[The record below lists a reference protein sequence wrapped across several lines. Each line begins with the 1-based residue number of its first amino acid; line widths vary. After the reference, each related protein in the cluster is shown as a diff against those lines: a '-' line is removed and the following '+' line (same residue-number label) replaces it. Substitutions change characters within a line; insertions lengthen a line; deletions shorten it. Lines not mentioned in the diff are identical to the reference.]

1 MAGSVAPAWSS
12 PLPSLLP
19 VANPLAADD
28 DRESSDP
35 PAESCPPPP
44 PVVQYGFGVPLNTHK
59 EAKYFMHYIR
69 NLASWFDTCDPAR
82 HFGIEVPKR
91 AHHLPL
97 LAYCILAFSARQL
110 SLITGLD
117 DESHSAY
124 YSHALRILI
133 PIFDDP
139 NEAMNEN
146 VLAGIVILRS
156 YEEMFE
162 GDVNTHLTGS
172 SRLLNSGSRFI
183 DRGLGEAASW
193 VVLRQ
198 DLYVCLTRSL
208 PLRIN
213 LDSYR
218 NSSSFVDTCDHSLA
232 NRAVFICG
240 RVVAYAM
247 GPATNLDPDLWEELD
262 QDMKNWH
269 QSTPWRF
276 LAYTAESS
284 PARGDTDSAF
294 PTLWMPRRVQGRL
307 TGNCPRLQHQQHAY
321 PDVLVLGYQHYYLAR
336 MILDMFHPQLWK
348 PSFEA
353 FRSRALTQASDRVRE
368 SLRILL
374 GLAISNAGDA
384 TVDFTAHHTLH
395 AFGGFL
401 RDNREHHEALRFLQR
416 MTQTMGWPTQGLADK
431 LREQWQQVKRSP
443 GNESISPHGSG
454 VWGPGRDRG

>member
-1 MAGSVAPAWSS
+1 MAGSLVSAWSS

-19 VANPLAADD
+19 VADPPAAKD
-28 DRESSDP
+28 DRESSEAAP
-35 PAESCPPPP
+35 VAVLPPPP
-44 PVVQYGFGVPLNTHK
+44 PAVQYGFGSPLNTHK
-59 EAKYFMHYIR
+59 EAKYFMHFIR

-97 LAYCILAFSARQL
+97 LAYSILAFSARQL
-110 SLITGLD
+110 SLTTGVD
-117 DESHSAY
+117 DGSHSSY

-172 SRLLNSGSRFI
+172 SRLLNSESRFI
-183 DRGLGEAASW
+183 ARGGLGEAASW

-208 PLRIN
+208 PLRIS
-213 LDSYR
+213 LDGYR
-218 NSSSFVDTCDHSLA
+218 HSSAFIDTNDHALA

-240 RVVAYAM
+240 RAVMYAM
-247 GPATNLDPDLWEELD
+247 GPDSTLDPNVWDELD
-262 QDMKNWH
+262 RDMKNWF

-276 LAYTAESS
+276 LSHTAEPS
-284 PARGDTDSAF
+284 AINNDTDTAF
-294 PTLWMPRRVQGRL
+294 PTLWMPRRVQ
-307 TGNCPRLQHQQHAY
+307 
-321 PDVLVLGYQHYYLAR
+321 VLGYQHYYLAR
-336 MILDMFHPQLWK
+336 MILDMFHPKLWK

-353 FRSRALTQASDRVRE
+353 FRSRALTQDRVRE

-374 GLAISNAGDA
+374 GLTVSNSGDA
-384 TVDFTAHHTLH
+384 TINFTAHHTLH

-401 RDNREHHEALRFLQR
+401 RDTQEHEEVLRFLQY
-416 MTQTMGWPTQGLADK
+416 MTQTMGWPTLGLADK
-431 LREQWQQVKRSP
+431 LREQWHQGKRSP
-443 GNESISPHGSG
+443 GNASISPHGRGEREQQAPQSG
-454 VWGPGRDRG
+454 VWGSGG

>member
-1 MAGSVAPAWSS
+1 MAGSLAPAWSS

-35 PAESCPPPP
+35 PAESCPSPP

-69 NLASWFDTCDPAR
+69 NLASWA
-82 HFGIEVPKR
+82 
-91 AHHLPL
+91 
-97 LAYCILAFSARQL
+97 S
-110 SLITGLD
+110 LD

-218 NSSSFVDTCDHSLA
+218 NSSSFVETCDHSLA

-247 GPATNLDPDLWEELD
+247 GPVTNLDPDLWEELD

-284 PARGDTDSAF
+284 PVRGDTDSAF
-294 PTLWMPRRVQGRL
+294 PTLWMPRRVQGRF
-307 TGNCPRLQHQQHAY
+307 TGNYPRLQHQQHAY

-336 MILDMFHPQLWK
+336 MILDMFHPKLWK

-353 FRSRALTQASDRVRE
+353 FRSRALTQDRVRE

-401 RDNREHHEALRFLQR
+401 RDNREHDEVLRFLQR